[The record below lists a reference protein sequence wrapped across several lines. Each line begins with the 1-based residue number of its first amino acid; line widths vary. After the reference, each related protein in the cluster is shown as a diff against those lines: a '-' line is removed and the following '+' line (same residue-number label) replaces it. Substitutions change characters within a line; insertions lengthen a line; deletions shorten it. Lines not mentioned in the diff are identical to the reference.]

1 MDGLPKSYLVK
12 QRRDQLNNICH
23 VTSTPGTVEGAQ
35 MSLNDLLRERIREHL
50 ASHPDDHD
58 NTITIKISGDGARM
72 TRNSSFILLSFA
84 LLQVGDD
91 VMAVVKGKED
101 YTTLQTSFADV
112 FLDIN
117 NLIHTKQFKVDDKTI
132 DLEFFGGGDYKF
144 ILLMMGFKGETSYY
158 ACVWCKVHKD
168 DRWKMDQ

>member
-1 MDGLPKSYLVK
+1 MKRIIFLLDNFCVGDCFYHELTMVMDGLPKSYLVK

-72 TRNSSFILLSFA
+72 TRNSSFIF
-84 LLQVGDD
+84 
-91 VMAVVKGKED
+91 
-101 YTTLQTSFADV
+101 
-112 FLDIN
+112 
-117 NLIHTKQFKVDDKTI
+117 
-132 DLEFFGGGDYKF
+132 
-144 ILLMMGFKGETSYY
+144 
-158 ACVWCKVHKD
+158 
-168 DRWKMDQ
+168 